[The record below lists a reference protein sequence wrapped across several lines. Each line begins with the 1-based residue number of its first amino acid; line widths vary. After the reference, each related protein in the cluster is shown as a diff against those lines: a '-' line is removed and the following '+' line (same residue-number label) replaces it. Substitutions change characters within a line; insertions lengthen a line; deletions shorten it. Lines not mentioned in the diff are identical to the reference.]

1 MLLIGIIDEQAS
13 DSTSKDHLTNYLLDL
28 TFLLIISLFTSP

>member
-1 MLLIGIIDEQAS
+1 MLLISIINKEAS